1 MSSTQNGKWISIEDL
16 KNYRGADIPEIRTA
30 MEKAVD
36 QVVRNLPEFT
46 DRFPGPN
53 SFDNFYKPVAPQK

>member
-16 KNYRGADIPEIRTA
+16 KNYREADIPEIRTA

-36 QVVRNLPEFT
+36 QGVRNLTELT
-46 DRFPGPN
+46 DLVPGPN
-53 SFDNFYKPVAPQK
+53 SFDNF